1 MSETEIKYH
10 HLNENQK
17 CVITEVLRDFADRV
31 ESVTVTSIFGASTI
45 TETVKLRPSTPQED
59 QTSNSSGHG

>member
-1 MSETEIKYH
+1 MSETEIKYD
-10 HLNENQK
+10 HLNENQN
-17 CVITEVLRDFADRV
+17 CTITEVLRDFADRV

-45 TETVKLRPSTPQED
+45 TETVKLRPSTSQDD